1 MHDLHAADRILKLVL
16 EYATNN
22 NLKKITKISV
32 ELGTVVEHGEEIN
45 PDNLKFNLQMLSQ
58 KTMAQGAEIEI
69 GKIEGETWNLKEIE
83 GDK

>member
-16 EYATNN
+16 EYAKKN

-45 PDNLKFNLQMLSQ
+45 PDNLQFNLKMLSE
-58 KTMAQGAEIEI
+58 KTIAEGAEIEI